1 MGRMAVPL
9 DQPTQLTAYAYK
21 MDVTMTK
28 CEVTVGMDAALAAV
42 MEAYSGRNNLALS
55 DSCGWFV
62 PDSESWMLEGR
73 LVIPDYTGLSSE
85 KRVYVGADGWGQ
97 CIAVIC
103 KPNAVVKG
111 QNLSNWSEKLID
123 PALAQQLAGDGMY
136 VRWLYKD
143 GKISLSVSADGMNWT
158 EAGEN
163 SGISGSKPCFILAET
178 SATLKNAKVTLNPGV
193 LTGRMISLTNE
204 DPEASEEV
212 SADGEI
218 PEDPEASEEVSADGE
233 IPEDPEANEE
243 VSADGEISEDPEAS
257 EEVSAGGEIPED
269 TEAGESESQDE
280 TAEDPEADAY
290 DGSVGKKEADQ
301 AGNGRSTALY
311 GNLKWEKV
319 KANRGV
325 LLSDRSDSGMKSAA
339 NRKKSLLETAHR

>member
-1 MGRMAVPL
+1 MAFTDAAHQLEGAEGVVA
-9 DQPTQLTAYAYK
+9 LTAELPHNLRALGF
-21 MDVTMTK
+21 DRLLN
-28 CEVTVGMDAALAAV
+28 GPGAAAH
-42 MEAYSGRNNLALS
+42 
-55 DSCGWFV
+55 
-62 PDSESWMLEGR
+62 
-73 LVIPDYTGLSSE
+73 
-85 KRVYVGADGWGQ
+85 
-97 CIAVIC
+97 
-103 KPNAVVKG
+103 
-111 QNLSNWSEKLID
+111 
-123 PALAQQLAGDGMY
+123 
-136 VRWLYKD
+136 
-143 GKISLSVSADGMNWT
+143 
-158 EAGEN
+158 
-163 SGISGSKPCFILAET
+163 
-178 SATLKNAKVTLNPGV
+178 
-193 LTGRMISLTNE
+193 
-204 DPEASEEV
+204 
-212 SADGEI
+212 
-218 PEDPEASEEVSADGE
+218 
-233 IPEDPEANEE
+233 EDPEANEE